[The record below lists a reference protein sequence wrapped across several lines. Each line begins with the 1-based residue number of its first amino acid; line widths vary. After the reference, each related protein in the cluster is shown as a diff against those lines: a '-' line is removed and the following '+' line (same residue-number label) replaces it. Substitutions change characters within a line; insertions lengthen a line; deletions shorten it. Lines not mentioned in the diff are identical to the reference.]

1 MALLPS
7 SGRTAREESQSSA
20 FEEGIITL
28 GSSKTQLGLGVVR
41 FCREALICIKVRP
54 SAKYSVVRYQ
64 TLPVWFK
71 HFEIDSHKE
80 DHVMNMRTVLP
91 TLWDRDEKAPA
102 GISSF
107 RREMDRLFDDFS
119 RGFHIPNA
127 LTEVGKFDLAPEM
140 DVSDSEKEITLSIE
154 LPGVNEKDIDV
165 SASGQVISITGEKKS
180 ESETKNGDLYRS
192 ERSYGS
198 FCRSLSMPFNIDGD
212 KVQAKLNNGVL
223 TVTIPKPAEMVEKTK
238 KIAVKS

>member
-1 MALLPS
+1 LHFKFETALLA
-7 SGRTAREESQSSA
+7 TD
-20 FEEGIITL
+20 FIWI
-28 GSSKTQLGLGVVR
+28 
-41 FCREALICIKVRP
+41 CREVLICVKAILLDGTSI
-54 SAKYSVVRYQ
+54 SATR
-64 TLPVWFK
+64 TLTSWSKCIANGF
-71 HFEIDSHKE
+71 HKE
-80 DHVMNMRTVLP
+80 DHAMNMRAVLP
-91 TLWDRDEKAPA
+91 TLWDRDEKVPA

-119 RGFHIPNA
+119 RGLRTPNA
-127 LTEVGKFDLAPEM
+127 LTDIGDFDLAPEM
-140 DVSDSEKEITLSIE
+140 DVSDGEKEIRLSIE
-154 LPGVNEKDIDV
+154 LPGVSEKDIDV
-165 SASGQVISITGEKKS
+165 SASGQVISISGEKKS

-212 KVQAKLNNGVL
+212 KVQAKLANGVL